1 MKSDFPAITETLRGR
16 DYFLMT
22 LNNGNI
28 NSRSVTKRAGLV
40 AMVAVTLTVALGFPA
55 VANAMDDKQYDA
67 CILGNT
73 NSSNG
78 PTNAVVKLCCLGA
91 GGYYSED
98 KNGVG
103 WCSARFEDTLEST
116 APTMFPGSKRI
127 PTDLGTAPVVTQD
140 PSSSATSGKRLET
153 VTTAR

>member
-1 MKSDFPAITETLRGR
+1 
-16 DYFLMT
+16 MT

-40 AMVAVTLTVALGFPA
+40 AMVAVTVTIALGFPA
-55 VANAMDDKQYDA
+55 IASAMDDKQYDA

-98 KNGVG
+98 ENGVG
-103 WCSARFEDTLEST
+103 WCSPRFEDTVDFT
-116 APTMFPGSKRI
+116 PMFPGSRRV

-140 PSSSATSGKRLET
+140 PTSSATSGKRLVT

>member
-1 MKSDFPAITETLRGR
+1 VESGFPAITETLRGR

-28 NSRSVTKRAGLV
+28 NGQSVTKRVGLV
-40 AMVAVTLTVALGFPA
+40 AMVAVTLTIALGFPPLA
-55 VANAMDDKQYDA
+55 SAMDDKQYDA

-78 PTNAVVKLCCLGA
+78 PTNAVVKLCCLGS

-103 WCSARFEDTLEST
+103 WCSPRFEDTVDST
-116 APTMFPGSKRI
+116 APTMFPGSRRV
-127 PTDLGTAPVVTQD
+127 PTDLGTAPVVTQE
-140 PSSSATSGKRLET
+140 PSSSATSGKRLVT

>member
-1 MKSDFPAITETLRGR
+1 
-16 DYFLMT
+16 MT
-22 LNNGNI
+22 SNNGSI
-28 NSRSVTKRAGLV
+28 NSPSITRRAGLV
-40 AMVAVTLTVALGFPA
+40 AMGAVTLTIALGFPA

-73 NSSNG
+73 NSSKG
-78 PTNAVVKLCCLGA
+78 PSNAVVKLCCLGA

-98 KNGVG
+98 ENGVG

-116 APTMFPGSKRI
+116 TPTTFPGSRRV
-127 PTDLGTAPVVTQD
+127 PTDLGTAPIVTQE
-140 PSSSATSGKRLET
+140 PSPDATGGKQLVT